1 MLPAEDRIRLQHML
15 DAAQQAQNLIAG
27 HERGDLTTDV
37 QLSLALQR
45 LIEII
50 GEAATKVSAE
60 TRSQAADIEWAEIAG
75 MRNRLIHA
83 YFDVN
88 LDLLWDTLTDDLPPL
103 INSLESLLK
112 TEPPKS

>member
-1 MLPAEDRIRLQHML
+1 ML
-15 DAAQQAQNLIAG
+15 DASLKAQTLIAG
-27 HERGDLTTDV
+27 RDRGDLADDD

-50 GEAATKVSAE
+50 GEAATKIAAE
-60 TRSQAADIEWAEIAG
+60 TRSQAPDIKWAAITG

-88 LDLLWDTLTDDLPPL
+88 LDLLWDTVVDDLPPL
-103 INSLESLLK
+103 IAALESLLK
-112 TEPPKS
+112 TEPAA

>member
-1 MLPAEDRIRLQHML
+1 ML
-15 DAAQQAQNLIAG
+15 DAARTARGLIASRNR
-27 HERGDLTTDV
+27 EDLTDDE

-50 GEAATKVSAE
+50 GEAATKVTVE
-60 TRSQAADIEWAEIAG
+60 TRSKATAIPWAAIAG

-103 INSLESLLK
+103 MAALDSLLK
-112 TEPPKS
+112 TEPTA